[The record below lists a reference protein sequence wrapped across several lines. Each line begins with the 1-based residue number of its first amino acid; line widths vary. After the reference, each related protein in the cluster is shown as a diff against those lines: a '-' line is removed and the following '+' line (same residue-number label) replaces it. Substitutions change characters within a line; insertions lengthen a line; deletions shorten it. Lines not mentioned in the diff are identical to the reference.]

1 MMEESP
7 ERKKSK
13 HEFQFEKCLCCPERT
28 GIAIPYVY
36 THSMLQDVLAMTVP
50 RKDKKKSAFLLMS
63 ACVCCDRIKT
73 NDAIETLEAVA
84 GDLKRRTGF
93 KTSTAFLGCFWN
105 VKYAFSAQFLTVP
118 LLQMLF

>member
-50 RKDKKKSAFLLMS
+50 RKDKKKHNYEKCLFSLKPMPLKMS
-63 ACVCCDRIKT
+63 VHVGT
-73 NDAIETLEAVA
+73 
-84 GDLKRRTGF
+84 GD
-93 KTSTAFLGCFWN
+93 
-105 VKYAFSAQFLTVP
+105 
-118 LLQMLF
+118 